1 MTHCTGDPLN
11 SDYAKDKADERWG
24 EIKHPTIDDL
34 AVMIVEALEEAQQ
47 VDSSVT
53 MRDFTLLKMDLDA
66 AYTLLSIHPAHASKF
81 AVELIGGLIIIFLCG
96 VLWMG

>member
-1 MTHCTGDPLN
+1 M
-11 SDYAKDKADERWG
+11 
-24 EIKHPTIDDL
+24 
-34 AVMIVEALEEAQQ
+34 MIVEALEEAQQ

-53 MRDFTLLKMDLDA
+53 MSDFTLLKMDLGA
-66 AYTLLSIHPAHASKF
+66 AYTLLSILPAHTSKF